1 MNLCKN
7 ICAALCYI
15 LPQRFAEIFTK
26 IRKRKIIN
34 NEGEIASFL
43 AMTYRMKIIAVIPAR
58 YASTRFPAKLMQ
70 DLGGKTVILRTYEAS
85 VATKLFDDV
94 FVVTDSDLI
103 FNEIVSNGGK
113 AIMSI
118 KEHESGSDRIAEAVA
133 SLDVDIVVNVQ
144 GDEPFTEAGPLE
156 QVLSV
161 FKNDPDHKVDLASLM
176 REITDEDEINNP
188 NNVKVVVDQSQ
199 FALYFSRSVIPYP
212 RDKDVGVRYF
222 QHIGI
227 YAFRKQAL
235 LDFYSLPMKSLE
247 ASEKLEQ
254 LRYLEF
260 GKRIKMVET
269 THVGIGIDTA
279 EDLEKAR
286 GILSSK

>member
-1 MNLCKN
+1 
-7 ICAALCYI
+7 
-15 LPQRFAEIFTK
+15 
-26 IRKRKIIN
+26 
-34 NEGEIASFL
+34 
-43 AMTYRMKIIAVIPAR
+43 MKVIAVIPAR

-70 DLGGKTVILRTYEAS
+70 DLGGKTVITRTYEA
-85 VATKLFDDV
+85 AINTNLFDDV

-103 FNEIVSNGGK
+103 FNEIVSQGGK

-118 KEHESGSDRIAEAVA
+118 KEHESGSDRIAEAV
-133 SLDVDIVVNVQ
+133 SNLDVDIVINIQ
-144 GDEPFTEAGPLE
+144 GDEPFIDKDSLAKLI
-156 QVLSV
+156 QVYKTDS
-161 FKNDPDHKVDLASLM
+161 KGEVDLASLM
-176 REITDEDEINNP
+176 REITAIQDIENP
-188 NNVKVVVDQSQ
+188 NNVKVVVDQSG

-212 RDKDVGVRYF
+212 REINVGVRYM

-235 LDFYSLPMKSLE
+235 MDFYSLPMKSLE

-269 THVGIGIDTA
+269 NHVGIGIDTP

-286 GILSSK
+286 RLL

>member
-1 MNLCKN
+1 
-7 ICAALCYI
+7 
-15 LPQRFAEIFTK
+15 
-26 IRKRKIIN
+26 
-34 NEGEIASFL
+34 
-43 AMTYRMKIIAVIPAR
+43 MKVIAVIPAR

-70 DLGGKTVILRTYEAS
+70 DLGGKTVITRTYEA
-85 VATKLFDDV
+85 AINTKLFDDV

-103 FNEIVSNGGK
+103 FNEIVSQGGK

-118 KEHESGSDRIAEAVA
+118 KEHESGSDRIAEAV
-133 SLDVDIVVNVQ
+133 SNLDVDIVINIQ
-144 GDEPFTEAGPLE
+144 GDEPFIDKDSLAKLI
-156 QVLSV
+156 QVYKTDS
-161 FKNDPDHKVDLASLM
+161 KGEVDLASLM
-176 REITDEDEINNP
+176 REITSIQDIENP
-188 NNVKVVVDQSQ
+188 NNVKVVADQNG

-212 RDKDVGVRYF
+212 REKNVGVRYM
-222 QHIGI
+222 QHVGI

-235 LDFYSLPMKSLE
+235 MDFYCLQMKSLE

-269 THVGIGIDTA
+269 NHVGIGIDTP

-286 GILSSK
+286 RLL

>member
-1 MNLCKN
+1 
-7 ICAALCYI
+7 
-15 LPQRFAEIFTK
+15 
-26 IRKRKIIN
+26 
-34 NEGEIASFL
+34 
-43 AMTYRMKIIAVIPAR
+43 MKIIAVIPAR

-70 DLGGKTVILRTYEAS
+70 DLGGKTVILRTYEA
-85 VATKLFDDV
+85 AIKTHLFDDV

-103 FNEIVSNGGK
+103 YNEIISNGGK
-113 AIMSI
+113 SIKSI

-133 SLDVDIVVNVQ
+133 NLDVDIVVNVQ
-144 GDEPFTEAGPLE
+144 GDEPFIDSESLAKLIE
-156 QVLSV
+156 V
-161 FKNDPDHKVDLASLM
+161 FDSSKARNDKADDIDLASLM
-176 REITDEDEINNP
+176 REIKEENDIENP
-188 NNVKVVVDQSQ
+188 NNVKVVVDQND

-212 RDKDVGVRYF
+212 REKNVGVRYF

-269 THVGIGIDTA
+269 NHIGIGIDTE

-286 GILSSK
+286 KML

>member
-1 MNLCKN
+1 
-7 ICAALCYI
+7 
-15 LPQRFAEIFTK
+15 
-26 IRKRKIIN
+26 
-34 NEGEIASFL
+34 
-43 AMTYRMKIIAVIPAR
+43 MKTIAVIPAR

-70 DLGGKTVILRTYEAS
+70 DLGGKTVILRTYQA
-85 VATKLFDDV
+85 AMQTNLFDDV
-94 FVVTDSDLI
+94 FVVTDSDII
-103 FNEIVSNGGK
+103 FDEIISNGGK

-118 KEHESGSDRIAEAVA
+118 KEHESGSDRIAEAIQD
-133 SLDVDIVVNVQ
+133 LDVDIVVNVQ
-144 GDEPFTEAGPLE
+144 GDEPFIDAEPLAKVIE
-156 QVLSV
+156 V
-161 FKNDPDHKVDLASLM
+161 FRNDFDKKVDLASLM
-176 REITDEDEINNP
+176 REIKDESEINNP
-188 NNVKVVVDQSQ
+188 NNVKVVVDQSG

-235 LDFYSLPMKSLE
+235 LDFYSLPMKTLE

-269 THVGIGIDTA
+269 THVGIGIDTP

-286 GILSSK
+286 LLLLSK

>member
-1 MNLCKN
+1 
-7 ICAALCYI
+7 
-15 LPQRFAEIFTK
+15 
-26 IRKRKIIN
+26 
-34 NEGEIASFL
+34 
-43 AMTYRMKIIAVIPAR
+43 MKIIAVIPAR

-70 DLGGKTVILRTYEAS
+70 DLGGKTVITRTYEAA
-85 VATKLFDDV
+85 VNTQLFDDV

-103 FNEIVSNGGK
+103 FNEIVLNGGK
-113 AIMSI
+113 AIRSI

-133 SLDVDIVVNVQ
+133 NLDVDIVVNVQ
-144 GDEPFTEAGPLE
+144 GDEPFIDAEPLAKVIE
-156 QVLSV
+156 V
-161 FKNDPDHKVDLASLM
+161 FRNDIEKQVDLASLM
-176 REITDEDEINNP
+176 REITNETDINNP
-188 NNVKVVVDQSQ
+188 NNVKVVVDQNG

-212 RDKDVGVRYF
+212 RERNVGVRYF

-235 LDFYSLPMKSLE
+235 LDFYSLPMQSLE

-269 THVGIGIDTA
+269 LHVGI
-279 EDLEKAR
+279 
-286 GILSSK
+286 

>member
-1 MNLCKN
+1 
-7 ICAALCYI
+7 
-15 LPQRFAEIFTK
+15 
-26 IRKRKIIN
+26 
-34 NEGEIASFL
+34 
-43 AMTYRMKIIAVIPAR
+43 MKIIAVIPAR

-70 DLGGKTVILRTYEAS
+70 DLGGKTVILRTYEAAKKS
-85 VATKLFDDV
+85 NLFDAI

-103 FNEIVSNGGK
+103 FDEIVSNGGK
-113 AIMSI
+113 AIRSI
-118 KEHESGSDRIAEAVA
+118 KEHESGSDRIAEAVEN
-133 SLDVDIVVNVQ
+133 LEVDIVVNVQ
-144 GDEPFTEAGPLE
+144 GDEPFINTEALE
-156 QVLSV
+156 KLIAVY
-161 FKNDPDHKVDLASLM
+161 KNDTDKKVDLASLM
-176 REITDEDEINNP
+176 CEITDEDEINNP
-188 NNVKVVVDQSQ
+188 NNVKVVVDQNG

-212 RDKDVGVRYF
+212 REQNVGVRYM

-260 GKRIKMVET
+260 GKRIKMIEVAERS
-269 THVGIGIDTA
+269 IGIDTP

-286 GILSSK
+286 KLI

>member
-1 MNLCKN
+1 
-7 ICAALCYI
+7 
-15 LPQRFAEIFTK
+15 
-26 IRKRKIIN
+26 
-34 NEGEIASFL
+34 
-43 AMTYRMKIIAVIPAR
+43 MKVIAVIPAR

-70 DLGGKTVILRTYEAS
+70 DLGGKTVILRTYEA
-85 VATKLFDDV
+85 AKDTHLFDDV
-94 FVVTDSDLI
+94 FVVTDSPLI
-103 FNEIVSNGGK
+103 YDEIVNHGGK

-133 SLDVDIVVNVQ
+133 NLDVDIVVNVQ
-144 GDEPFTEAGPLE
+144 GDEPFINKEPLE
-156 QVLSV
+156 KVIEV
-161 FKNDPDHKVDLASLM
+161 FQNDADQKVDLASLM
-176 REITDEDEINNP
+176 REITNEEDINNQ
-188 NNVKVVVDQSQ
+188 NNVKVVVDQNG

-212 RDKDVGVRYF
+212 RETNVGVRYF

-269 THVGIGIDTA
+269 THVGIGIDTI

-286 GILSSK
+286 KLLKS

>member
-1 MNLCKN
+1 
-7 ICAALCYI
+7 
-15 LPQRFAEIFTK
+15 
-26 IRKRKIIN
+26 
-34 NEGEIASFL
+34 
-43 AMTYRMKIIAVIPAR
+43 MKTIAVIPAR

-70 DLGGKTVILRTYEAS
+70 DLGGKTVILRTYEAA
-85 VATKLFDDV
+85 VETKLFDDV
-94 FVVTDSDLI
+94 FVVTDSEII

-133 SLDVDIVVNVQ
+133 NMDVDIVINVQ
-144 GDEPFTEAGPLE
+144 GDEPFINKEPLQKVIE
-156 QVLSV
+156 I
-161 FKNDPDHKVDLASLM
+161 FKNDEARQVDLASLM
-176 REITDEDEINNP
+176 REITDESEINNP
-188 NNVKVVVDQSQ
+188 NNVKVVVDQTG

-212 RDKDVGVRYF
+212 RDKNAGVRYF

-227 YAFRKQAL
+227 YAFRKQAIM
-235 LDFYSLPMKSLE
+235 DFYSLPMKSLE

-269 THVGIGIDTA
+269 SHVGIGIDTP

-286 GILSSK
+286 LILKSV